1 MTTTDEAPS
10 APPATRWGS
19 RKGPDYRLRGLDTAA
34 QKPYEPVARP
44 PRRDRSRRR
53 HRRRLLIGWILA
65 LSLLAG
71 VAVALRVTLVQPF
84 TVRSSAMTPTL
95 QSGDRVVVVKATR
108 AGPIK
113 PGEIVVVNE
122 PNASSC
128 GYIANGSNYMA
139 LRVIALPGQTIW
151 SYGNQIYINGNLLR
165 ESAWYNHKHGQVGST
180 AVPFTQ
186 VPAGSYY
193 LMGDN
198 RSQSCDSRSFGA
210 VPKWA
215 IVGKV
220 VTVLLRAGH
229 PYIHPF

>member
-19 RKGPDYRLRGLDTAA
+19 KKGPDYRLRGLETASE
-34 QKPYEPVARP
+34 KPYEPVARP
-44 PRRDRSRRR
+44 PRRDKSRRR

-84 TVRSSAMTPTL
+84 TVRSSAMAPTL
-95 QSGDRVVVVKATR
+95 QSGDRVVMLRATR

-113 PGEIVVVNE
+113 PGEIIVVNE
-122 PNASSC
+122 PNLSAC
-128 GYIANGSNYMA
+128 GSVANGSSYMV
-139 LRVIALPGQTIW
+139 LRVVAMPGQTIW
-151 SYGNQIYINGNLLR
+151 SYGKQIFINGSVLR
-165 ESAWYNHKHGQVGST
+165 ESAWYNHKYGQVGS
-180 AVPFTQ
+180 AQVPFTT

-198 RSQSCDSRSFGA
+198 RSQSCDSRAFGA
-210 VPKWA
+210 VPGSA